1 MANSPELLIVAPS
14 DKCWQ
19 DLVAS
24 TPQANIFHHPSWSRL
39 LAECYGFKPKVLVIP
54 STDSGCTAGCPVM
67 EVNRTLSGKRWVA
80 LPFSDHC
87 APLYGDALQ
96 LESLMKWFS
105 QLYWGG
111 GLSEIE
117 IRWMHPSITSFQV
130 ATHNV
135 LSQIRLDSDSTIVA
149 GKFHRKHIHEL
160 TKAQQNNRIHVE
172 RGTNAQ
178 DLNEFYRLH
187 LQTRKRFGLP
197 VQPKRFFRLLR
208 DFVLEPGLGYIAT
221 AYCDNECVAADIFLH
236 WQRTLTYKYSAGS
249 DAARDSRAN
258 YLLLWDAIQWG
269 CDNGYSWLDLGRSSL
284 SNAGLRKFK
293 ARWGAIETPLSYMSL
308 PNKPV
313 DQSQGRL
320 MLLVHAFIRHS
331 PSWVCRMAGELLYKY
346 NA

>member
-1 MANSPELLIVAPS
+1 SPELLIVAPS

-24 TPQANIFHHPSWSRL
+24 TPQAKIFHHPSWSRL

-130 ATHNV
+130 ATHN
-135 LSQIRLDSDSTIVA
+135 
-149 GKFHRKHIHEL
+149 
-160 TKAQQNNRIHVE
+160 
-172 RGTNAQ
+172 
-178 DLNEFYRLH
+178 
-187 LQTRKRFGLP
+187 
-197 VQPKRFFRLLR
+197 
-208 DFVLEPGLGYIAT
+208 
-221 AYCDNECVAADIFLH
+221 
-236 WQRTLTYKYSAGS
+236 
-249 DAARDSRAN
+249 
-258 YLLLWDAIQWG
+258 
-269 CDNGYSWLDLGRSSL
+269 
-284 SNAGLRKFK
+284 
-293 ARWGAIETPLSYMSL
+293 
-308 PNKPV
+308 
-313 DQSQGRL
+313 
-320 MLLVHAFIRHS
+320 
-331 PSWVCRMAGELLYKY
+331 
-346 NA
+346 